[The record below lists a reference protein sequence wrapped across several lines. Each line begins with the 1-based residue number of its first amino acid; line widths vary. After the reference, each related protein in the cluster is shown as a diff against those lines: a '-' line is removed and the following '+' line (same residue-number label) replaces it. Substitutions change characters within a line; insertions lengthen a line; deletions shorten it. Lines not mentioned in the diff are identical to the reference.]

1 MGAILNVAGVRH
13 RRGRREVL
21 RVDRLDI
28 AAGERLGL
36 LGLNGAG
43 KTSLLR
49 LLAAIDQPTVGEVR
63 VDDSPTS
70 HGGPA
75 LRRRLAY
82 APQRPVLL
90 STTVRH
96 NVELPLRYRR
106 APRDTRQTVATAALA
121 RLGIEHL
128 ADRPA
133 HSLSGGEA
141 QRVSLARALA
151 CQPDALLLDE
161 PAAGLDTPT
170 RAAFFADV
178 ERALADRAT
187 TVVLVSHRAEEVLA
201 LADRVA
207 VLVAGELRQ
216 VAPANDLVTH
226 PADMAVARLVGYEN
240 VIDVHIDDDGNIL
253 AAGHPTGL
261 TAPPGRRSASLAIWA
276 TAIHVRGPRDGRL
289 PATVARVTTGP
300 GRHELTL
307 DAGLALRAHIPLT
320 PPPPDRGT
328 EVSLEIDPTLTAL
341 LDPPPRSPMSGP
353 DVGSQ
358 KWPRE
363 GRSLSRAPDRGRQAR
378 GSRMTSG
385 ISRSVR
391 SW

>member
-1 MGAILNVAGVRH
+1 MGAILSVDDLRH
-13 RRGRREVL
+13 SRGGRDVL
-21 RVDRLDI
+21 RVDRLEI

-49 LLAAIDQPTVGEVR
+49 LLAGIDQPTSGEVR
-63 VDDSPTS
+63 VDGIPTAR
-70 HGGPA
+70 GGPV

-90 STTVRH
+90 STTVRN

-106 APRDTRQTVATAALA
+106 APRGTRRAVATAALA
-121 RLGIEHL
+121 RLGVEHL

-133 HSLSGGEA
+133 RTLSGGEA

-151 CQPDALLLDE
+151 CAPDALLLDE

-207 VLVAGELRQ
+207 VLVAGEVRQ
-216 VAPANDLVTH
+216 VAPADDLVSY
-226 PADMAVARLVGYEN
+226 PADAAVARLVGYEN
-240 VIDVHIDDDGNIL
+240 VIDVHIDEDGNVL
-253 AAGHPTGL
+253 AAGRPTGL
-261 TAPPGRRSASLAIWA
+261 AAEPGRRSAGLAVWA
-276 TAIHVRGPRDGRL
+276 AGVHVRGPRESPL
-289 PATVARVTTGP
+289 PATVTRVTTGP
-300 GRHELTL
+300 GRYELTL
-307 DAGLALRAHIPLT
+307 DAGLVLRAHVPLAS
-320 PPPPDRGT
+320 PPPASGA
-328 EVSLEIDPTLTAL
+328 EVSLELDRGLTAV
-341 LDPPPRSPMSGP
+341 LD
-353 DVGSQ
+353 
-358 KWPRE
+358 
-363 GRSLSRAPDRGRQAR
+363 GRSSPLQPAGT
-378 GSRMTSG
+378 GSG
-385 ISRSVR
+385 
-391 SW
+391 

>member
-1 MGAILNVAGVRH
+1 VGAVLNVAGVRH
-13 RRGRREVL
+13 RRGTREIL
-21 RVDRLDI
+21 RIDRLDVG
-28 AAGERLGL
+28 AGERLGL

-49 LLAAIDQPTVGEVR
+49 LLAAIEQPTVGEVR
-63 VDDSPTS
+63 VDDVPTS
-70 HGGPA
+70 RGGPA

-106 APRDTRQTVATAALA
+106 APRATRQTVAAAALG
-121 RLGIEHL
+121 RLGVEHL

-151 CQPDALLLDE
+151 CEPDALLLDE

-216 VAPANDLVTH
+216 VAAANDLVTH
-226 PADMAVARLVGYEN
+226 PADAAVARLVGYEN
-240 VIDVHIDDDGNIL
+240 VIDVDIDDHGNVL

-276 TAIHVRGPRDGRL
+276 NAIHVRDSRDGGL

-307 DAGLALRAHIPLT
+307 DAGLALHARTPLT
-320 PPPPDRGT
+320 PPPPDPGS

-341 LDPPPRSPMSGP
+341 LDPPPRSPI
-353 DVGSQ
+353 Q
-358 KWPRE
+358 RRE
-363 GRSLSRAPDRGRQAR
+363 LGANRKDGRPWGDIWLY
-378 GSRMTSG
+378 
-385 ISRSVR
+385 
-391 SW
+391 

>member
-1 MGAILNVAGVRH
+1 VRH
-13 RRGRREVL
+13 HRGGREVL
-21 RVDRLDI
+21 RVDRL
-28 AAGERLGL
+28 AVGAGERLGL

-49 LLAAIDQPTVGEVR
+49 VLAAIDRPTAGEVR
-63 VDDSPTS
+63 VDDVPTLR
-70 HGGPA
+70 GGPA

-106 APRDTRQTVATAALA
+106 APRATREAVARAALA
-121 RLGIEHL
+121 RLGVEHL
-128 ADRPA
+128 AERPA

-151 CQPDALLLDE
+151 CEPDALLLDE
-161 PAAGLDTPT
+161 PVAGLDTPS

-178 ERALADRAT
+178 ERALYDRST

-216 VAPANDLVTH
+216 VAAADELVTR
-226 PADMAVARLVGYEN
+226 PADAAVAHLVGYEN
-240 VIDVHIDDDGNIL
+240 VVDVQIDENGDVL

-261 TAPPGRRSASLAIWA
+261 VAPPGRRPATLAIWA
-276 TAIHVRGPRDGRL
+276 TAIRLRDPSRAGL
-289 PATVARVTTGP
+289 PATVSRVTTGP

-307 DAGLALRAHIPLT
+307 DAGYALRAHLPLG
-320 PPPPDRGT
+320 PPPPGAGT
-328 EVSLEIDPTLTAL
+328 KVSVELDGTLVALIDSA
-341 LDPPPRSPMSGP
+341 D
-353 DVGSQ
+353 
-358 KWPRE
+358 
-363 GRSLSRAPDRGRQAR
+363 A
-378 GSRMTSG
+378 
-385 ISRSVR
+385 
-391 SW
+391 

>member
-1 MGAILNVAGVRH
+1 VGAVLNIAGVRH
-13 RRGRREVL
+13 RRGGREVL
-21 RVDRLDI
+21 RVDRLSV

-49 LLAAIDQPTVGEVR
+49 LLAGIDRPTVGEVR
-63 VDDSPTS
+63 VDDVATS
-70 HGGPA
+70 QGGAA

-106 APRDTRQTVATAALA
+106 APKTTRRTVATAAMR
-121 RLGIEHL
+121 RLGVEHL
-128 ADRPA
+128 AERPA
-133 HSLSGGEA
+133 RTLSGGEA
-141 QRVSLARALA
+141 QRVSLARALV

-178 ERALADRAT
+178 DRALADRAT

-201 LADRVA
+201 LVDRVA

-216 VAPANDLVTH
+216 VAPPKDLVTR
-226 PADMAVARLVGYEN
+226 PADAAVARLVGYEN
-240 VIDVHIDDDGNIL
+240 VIDVHIDDDGNVL
-253 AAGHPTGL
+253 AAGRPTGL
-261 TAPPGRRSASLAIWA
+261 TAPPGARSATLAIWA
-276 TAIHVRGPRDGRL
+276 NAIHVREPRDDGL
-289 PATVARVTTGP
+289 PATVAHVTTGP

-307 DAGLALRAHIPLT
+307 DTGLTLHAHIPLT
-320 PPPPDRGT
+320 PFPPEPGT
-328 EVSLEIDPTLTAL
+328 EVSLDIDPTLTAL
-341 LDPPPRSPMSGP
+341 LEPPTGSP
-353 DVGSQ
+353 V
-358 KWPRE
+358 
-363 GRSLSRAPDRGRQAR
+363 RGQA
-378 GSRMTSG
+378 TTPHPHP
-385 ISRSVR
+385 
-391 SW
+391 

>member
-1 MGAILNVAGVRH
+1 VGAVLSVAHVRH
-13 RRGRREVL
+13 HRGGREVL
-21 RVDRLDI
+21 RVDRLSI
-28 AAGERLGL
+28 AAGERLGV

-49 LLAAIDQPTVGEVR
+49 LLAGVDQPTVGEVR
-63 VDDSPTS
+63 VDNVPTS
-70 HGGPA
+70 QGGPA
-75 LRRRLAY
+75 LRRRLAF

-106 APRDTRQTVATAALA
+106 APKATRQVVAATALR
-121 RLGIEHL
+121 RLGVEHL

-133 HSLSGGEA
+133 LTLSGGEA

-178 ERALADRAT
+178 DRALADRAT

-201 LADRVA
+201 LADRIA
-207 VLVAGELRQ
+207 VLVSGELRQ

-226 PADMAVARLVGYEN
+226 PADASVARLVGYEN
-240 VIDVHIDDDGNIL
+240 VIDVHVDDDGNVL

-261 TAPPGRRSASLAIWA
+261 TAPPGRRSATLAVWA
-276 TAIHVRGPRDGRL
+276 NAIRLRDPRDDGL
-289 PATVARVTTGP
+289 PATVARVTTGR
-300 GRHELTL
+300 GRHEVTLHTGLTL
-307 DAGLALRAHIPLT
+307 HAHIPLT
-320 PPPPDRGT
+320 PPPPQPGT
-328 EVSLEIDPTLTAL
+328 EVSLDIDPTLTAL
-341 LDPPPRSPMSGP
+341 LDPPTGSSFSGQGNTP
-353 DVGSQ
+353 HLH
-358 KWPRE
+358 P
-363 GRSLSRAPDRGRQAR
+363 
-378 GSRMTSG
+378 
-385 ISRSVR
+385 
-391 SW
+391 

>member
-1 MGAILNVAGVRH
+1 VGAVLSLTGVRH
-13 RRGRREVL
+13 RRGGREVL
-21 RVDRLDI
+21 RVDRLAV

-49 LLAAIDQPTVGEVR
+49 LLAAIDRPTAGEVR
-63 VDDSPTS
+63 VDDVPTS
-70 HGGPA
+70 RGGPA

-82 APQRPVLL
+82 APQRPLLL

-106 APRDTRQTVATAALA
+106 APRTTRQAVATAALA
-121 RLGIEHL
+121 RLGVEHL
-128 ADRPA
+128 AERAA

-151 CQPDALLLDE
+151 CEPDALLLDE
-161 PAAGLDTPT
+161 PAAGLDTPS

-178 ERALADRAT
+178 ERALADRAI

-216 VAPANDLVTH
+216 VAPADELVTH
-226 PADMAVARLVGYEN
+226 PADAAVARLVGYEN
-240 VIDVHIDDDGNIL
+240 VIDVHVDDNGAIL
-253 AAGHPTGL
+253 AGGHPTGL
-261 TAPPGRRSASLAIWA
+261 VAPPGRRPGALAIWA
-276 TAIHVRGPRDGRL
+276 TAMRLRDPSQDGL
-289 PATVARVTTGP
+289 PATVSRVTTGP

-307 DAGLALRAHIPLT
+307 DAGFALRAHLPLGR
-320 PPPPDRGT
+320 PPPLPGTKVSVELDR
-328 EVSLEIDPTLTAL
+328 TLAAL
-341 LDPPPRSPMSGP
+341 
-353 DVGSQ
+353 V
-358 KWPRE
+358 E
-363 GRSLSRAPDRGRQAR
+363 SRADA
-378 GSRMTSG
+378 
-385 ISRSVR
+385 
-391 SW
+391 

>member
-1 MGAILNVAGVRH
+1 VGAVLNVAGVRH
-13 RRGRREVL
+13 RRGGREVL
-21 RVDRLDI
+21 RVERLHV

-63 VDDSPTS
+63 VDDVPTS

-96 NVELPLRYRR
+96 NVELALRYRR
-106 APRDTRQTVATAALA
+106 APKATRQTVAAAALT
-121 RLGIEHL
+121 RLGVGHL
-128 ADRPA
+128 ADRHA

-178 ERALADRAT
+178 EHALADRAT

-207 VLVAGELRQ
+207 VIVAGELRQ
-216 VAPANDLVTH
+216 VAPASDLVTR
-226 PADMAVARLVGYEN
+226 PADAAVAHLVGYEN
-240 VIDVHIDDDGNIL
+240 VVNAHIDDAGNVL
-253 AAGHPTGL
+253 LAGHPTGL
-261 TAPPGRRSASLAIWA
+261 TAPPGHRDATLAIWA
-276 TAIHVRGPRDGRL
+276 TAIHLRDPGDRGL
-289 PATVARVTTGP
+289 PATIVRVTTGP

-307 DAGLALRAHIPLT
+307 DAGLPLRAHLPLAVH
-320 PPPPDRGT
+320 PPDAGT
-328 EVSLEIDPTLTAL
+328 EVSVG
-341 LDPPPRSPMSGP
+341 LDPALAA
-353 DVGSQ
+353 VV
-358 KWPRE
+358 E
-363 GRSLSRAPDRGRQAR
+363 SLGEPGTA
-378 GSRMTSG
+378 
-385 ISRSVR
+385 
-391 SW
+391 

>member
-1 MGAILNVAGVRH
+1 MGAVLNVADVRH
-13 RRGRREVL
+13 RRGGREVL
-21 RVDRLDI
+21 RVDRLNV

-63 VDDSPTS
+63 VYDVPTS
-70 HGGPA
+70 PGGAA

-106 APRDTRQTVATAALA
+106 APKAIRQTIATAALT
-121 RLGIEHL
+121 RLGVQHL

-161 PAAGLDTPT
+161 PAAGLDTPS

-201 LADRVA
+201 LADRIA

-216 VAPANDLVTH
+216 VAPARDLVTQ
-226 PADMAVARLVGYEN
+226 PADAAVARLVGYEN
-240 VIDVHIDDDGNIL
+240 VIDVHVDDDGNVL

-261 TAPPGRRSASLAIWA
+261 TAPSGRRAATLAIWA
-276 TAIHVRGPRDGRL
+276 TAIHVRDPRDDGL

-300 GRHELTL
+300 GRHELSLDTGVTL
-307 DAGLALRAHIPLT
+307 HAHIPLT
-320 PPPPDRGT
+320 PPPPEPGT
-328 EVSLEIDPTLTAL
+328 EVSLDIDPTLTAL
-341 LDPPPRSPMSGP
+341 LDPPTRGP
-353 DVGSQ
+353 
-358 KWPRE
+358 
-363 GRSLSRAPDRGRQAR
+363 
-378 GSRMTSG
+378 
-385 ISRSVR
+385 
-391 SW
+391 

>member
-1 MGAILNVAGVRH
+1 MGAVLNVAGVRH
-13 RRGRREVL
+13 RRGAREVL

-28 AAGERLGL
+28 SAGERLGL

-49 LLAAIDQPTVGEVR
+49 LLAGIDQPTVGEVR
-63 VDDSPTS
+63 VDDLPTAR
-70 HGGPA
+70 GGPA

-106 APRDTRQTVATAALA
+106 APRATRQAVAAAALS
-121 RLGIEHL
+121 RLGVGHL
-128 ADRPA
+128 ADRHA

-151 CQPDALLLDE
+151 CEPDALLLDE

-178 ERALADRAT
+178 ERVLADRAT

-201 LADRVA
+201 LADRIA
-207 VLVAGELRQ
+207 VLVGGELRQ
-216 VAPANDLVTH
+216 VASADELVTR
-226 PADMAVARLVGYEN
+226 PADAAVARLVGYEN
-240 VIDVHIDDDGNIL
+240 VIDVQVDEDGTVL

-261 TAPPGRRSASLAIWA
+261 TAAPGPRSAGLAIWA
-276 TAIHVRGPRDGRL
+276 TAIRLGDPQDGGL
-289 PATVARVTTGP
+289 PAIVERVTTGP
-300 GRHELTL
+300 GRHELIL
-307 DAGLALRAHIPLT
+307 DAGFRLHAHIALAT
-320 PPPPDRGT
+320 PPPVPGA
-328 EVSLEIDPTLTAL
+328 EVSLDIDPAL
-341 LDPPPRSPMSGP
+341 A
-353 DVGSQ
+353 V
-358 KWPRE
+358 
-363 GRSLSRAPDRGRQAR
+363 SLR
-378 GSRMTSG
+378 
-385 ISRSVR
+385 
-391 SW
+391 